1 MESISSLSDWNTTFA
16 RLEKVLLSTNRSIH
30 QRLSAL
36 QAGTAPQAFVKQRV
50 QTVKN
55 LEEISSTC
63 DRLEQ
68 AIVEFTKE
76 RKILPRD
83 EQQLAQK
90 LAAFRK
96 QVDLAFSKVKL
107 SSKELGG
114 ERFLNVFFRFISS
127 L

>member
-1 MESISSLSDWNTTFA
+1 
-16 RLEKVLLSTNRSIH
+16 LEKLLLGTNRSIH

-36 QAGTAPQAFVKQRV
+36 QAGTSPQAFVKQRV

-55 LEEISSTC
+55 LEEISSVC

-68 AIVEFTKE
+68 AIAELAKE

-114 ERFLNVFFRFISS
+114 EKFLNPFLHFSF
-127 L
+127 LL